1 MKILVV
7 GSGARE
13 HALAWKCMQSVLTD
27 RVFCTPGNGGTGGMA
42 KNISIHP
49 DDVARLVKFA
59 RSEKIGLAVLGPE
72 SAVAAGVGDALRQEG
87 IPVFGPG
94 RAAGRIESSKS
105 FAKELMRKAGIPT
118 ADFAVF
124 SEAGPARE
132 WARARSGRVVVKAD
146 GLALGKGVIVCASDA
161 EAETAIDD
169 MLVGHAFGRAGAT
182 VVVEERL
189 EGSEV
194 SLMAVTDGT
203 RVIPLAAARDFKRAQ
218 DGDIG
223 PNTGG
228 MGAYSPLADVSPAL
242 VGEVVE
248 RVLGPAVRQLAEDGA
263 EYRGVLYAGLM
274 LTAEGV
280 RVLEFNARFGDPE
293 AQVVLPR
300 LKSDAVRLLLE
311 AARGDLSP
319 VGELDWDPR
328 PCVGIVVASG
338 GYPDAYETG
347 FPIEGLATIP
357 PGVLVFHAG
366 TRYLPGQGL
375 VTAGGRVL
383 TMVALGDTLAEAR
396 EAVLGAI
403 GRVRFKGAFHRRDV
417 AQETKE
423 HCLTSE

>member
-1 MKILVV
+1 M

-42 KNISIHP
+42 KNIQIP
-49 DDVARLVKFA
+49 ADDVANLVKFA
-59 RSEKIGLAVLGPE
+59 KSERIGLAVLGPE

-87 IPVFGPG
+87 IAVFGPG
-94 RAAGRIESSKS
+94 RDAGRIESSKS
-105 FAKELMRKAGIPT
+105 FGKELMRRAGIPT
-118 ADFAVF
+118 ADFGVF
-124 SEAGPARE
+124 AEPGPARE

-146 GLALGKGVIVCASDA
+146 GLALGKGVVVCGSVD
-161 EAETAIDD
+161 EAGKAIDA
-169 MLVGHAFGRAGAT
+169 MLVEHTFGRAGAT

-189 EGSEV
+189 EGPEV

-218 DGDIG
+218 DGDRG

-228 MGAYSPLADVSPAL
+228 MGAFSPLADMPPEL
-242 VGEVVE
+242 VAEAVE
-248 RVLGPAVRQLAEDGA
+248 KVLRPAVRQLAEDGA

-274 LTAEGV
+274 VTRDGI

-300 LKSDAVRLLLE
+300 LRSDAVRLLLE

-319 VGELDWDPR
+319 VGELEWDPR
-328 PCVGIVVASG
+328 ACVGIVVASG
-338 GYPDAYETG
+338 GYPDGYETG

-366 TRYLPGQGL
+366 TRYVPGQGL

-383 TMVALGDTLAEAR
+383 TVVALGDSLAEAR
-396 EAVLGAI
+396 GAVLATI
-403 GRVRFKGAFHRRDV
+403 GRVRFKGAFHRRDI
-417 AQETKE
+417 AQET
-423 HCLTSE
+423 SSIA

>member
-1 MKILVV
+1 
-7 GSGARE
+7 
-13 HALAWKCMQSVLTD
+13 MQSVLTD

-42 KNISIHP
+42 KNIQIP
-49 DDVARLVKFA
+49 ADDVANLVKFA
-59 RSEKIGLAVLGPE
+59 KNEKIGLAVLGPE

-94 RAAGRIESSKS
+94 RDAGRIESSKS
-105 FAKELMRKAGIPT
+105 FAKDLMRKAGIPT
-118 ADFAVF
+118 ADFDVF
-124 SEAGPARE
+124 ADTGPAKE

-146 GLALGKGVIVCASDA
+146 GLALGKGVIVCDSVA
-161 EAETAIDD
+161 EAETAIDA

-189 EGSEV
+189 EGPEV

-203 RVIPLAAARDFKRAQ
+203 RVIPLAAARDFKRAHE
-218 DGDIG
+218 GDSG

-228 MGAYSPLADVSPAL
+228 MGAYSPLADVSREL
-242 VGEVVE
+242 VDEAVKS
-248 RVLGPAVRQLAEDGA
+248 VLEPAVRQLAEDGA

-274 LTAEGV
+274 LTADGI

-319 VGELDWDPR
+319 VGELEWDPR
-328 PCVGIVVASG
+328 PCVGIVIASG

-347 FPIEGLATIP
+347 FPIDGLATIP

-366 TRYLPGQGL
+366 TRYVAGQGL

-383 TMVALGDTLAEAR
+383 TMVALGDTRAQAR

-403 GRVRFKGAFHRRDV
+403 GRVRFNGAFHRRDI